1 MSEAKYLLSRSFHFG
16 GRRTDNRVA
25 CKHGEHVVCWSMM
38 SALKKDKA
46 EDGDKRKWEECQEVE
61 GEVDREDLSDKVCLS
76 RHHHEVRKQTVWRP
90 GKRANRQ
97 SK

>member
-1 MSEAKYLLSRSFHFG
+1 MG
-16 GRRTDNRVA
+16 GVSGGVTSVTPQ
-25 CKHGEHVVCWSMM
+25 
-38 SALKKDKA
+38 
-46 EDGDKRKWEECQEVE
+46 CQEVE